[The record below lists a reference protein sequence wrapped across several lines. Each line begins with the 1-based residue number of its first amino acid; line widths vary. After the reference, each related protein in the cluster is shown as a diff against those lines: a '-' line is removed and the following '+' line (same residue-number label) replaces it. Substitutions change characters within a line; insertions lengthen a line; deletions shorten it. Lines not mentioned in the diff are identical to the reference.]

1 MSRRTRL
8 SATIDED
15 ALRAARQAVEA
26 GRAESVSAWVNEAMV
41 RFAEHERRLLA
52 LDEFLAAY
60 EDENGEIT
68 EDDMSAAKRRVAA
81 RATLVRGRAAG

>member
-1 MSRRTRL
+1 MSGKIRL

-15 ALRAARQAVEA
+15 AVGAARQAVEA

-41 RFAEHERRLLA
+41 RFAEHERRLVA

-68 EDDMSAAKRRVAA
+68 DDEMSAAKRRVAA
-81 RATLVRGRAAG
+81 RATVVRGRAAG

>member
-1 MSRRTRL
+1 MSSKIRL

-15 ALRAARQAVEA
+15 ALGAARQAVEA

-41 RFAEHERRLLA
+41 RFAEHERRLAA

-60 EDENGEIT
+60 EDEKGAIT
-68 EDDMSAAKRRVAA
+68 EDEMSAAKRRVAA
-81 RATLVRGRAAG
+81 RATVVRGRAGG

>member
-41 RFAEHERRLLA
+41 REVERLA
-52 LDEFLAAY
+52 SRAPVTPRRGDRPGVAGGHGRQAALARILPAV
-60 EDENGEIT
+60 GG
-68 EDDMSAAKRRVAA
+68 
-81 RATLVRGRAAG
+81 RGR

>member
-1 MSRRTRL
+1 MSSKIRL

-15 ALRAARQAVEA
+15 ALGAARQAVEA

-41 RFAEHERRLLA
+41 RLAEHERRLAA

-60 EDENGEIT
+60 EDEKGAIT
-68 EDDMSAAKRRVAA
+68 EDEMSAAKRRVAA
-81 RATLVRGRAAG
+81 RATVVRGRAGG